1 MPQELLSDELWKDL
15 EHLLPEDKSPGRQGG
30 RPRLPA
36 RQVLQGIL
44 FVLKS
49 GIPWEMLPPELG
61 CGSGMTCWRRLRDWQ
76 KAGVW
81 EKIHRILLARLQKAG
96 KINWN
101 HAVVDGSN
109 IRALFGG
116 PKRAPIPRIRPKK
129 GANVTFSRTGTAIH
143 LLSNLRVLTAMT
155 PRKL

>member
-15 EHLLPEDKSPGRQGG
+15 EHLLPEDKSPGPRGG
-30 RPRLPA
+30 RPRIPA
-36 RQVLQGIL
+36 RQSLQGIL

-49 GIPWEMLPPELG
+49 GIPWEMLPKQLG
-61 CGSGMTCWRRLRDWQ
+61 CGSGMSCWRRLRDWQ
-76 KAGVW
+76 EAGIW
-81 EKIHRILLARLQKAG
+81 EKIHRVLLARLQKAG

-109 IRALFGG
+109 VRALFGG
-116 PKRAPIPRIRPKK
+116 SKRAPIPRIRPKK
-129 GANVTFSRTGTAIH
+129 GAKDIFSQTETATR
-143 LLSNLRVLTAMT
+143 LLSNLRVLTATT

>member
-1 MPQELLSDELWKDL
+1 MTQELLSDEMWKDL
-15 EHLLPEDKSPGRQGG
+15 EHLLPEDKSPGRRGG

-36 RQVLQGIL
+36 HQALKGIL

-49 GIPWEMLPPELG
+49 GIPWEMLPQELG

-81 EKIHRILLARLQKAG
+81 EKIHQVLLARLQKAG

-109 IRALFGG
+109 VRALFGG
-116 PKRAPIPRIRPKK
+116 PKRAPILRIRPGKA
-129 GANVTFSRTGTAIH
+129 ANVTFSQTGMATR
-143 LLSNLRVLTAMT
+143 LWSNLRVLTAT
-155 PRKL
+155 THKKP

>member
-1 MPQELLSDELWKDL
+1 MPQELLSDELWKDM
-15 EHLLPEDKSPGRQGG
+15 EHLLPEEKKSGRRGG

-36 RQVLQGIL
+36 RQALKGIL
-44 FVLKS
+44 FVLRS
-49 GIPWEMLPPELG
+49 GLPWEMLPQELG

-81 EKIHRILLARLQKAG
+81 EKIHRVLLARLQKAG

-109 IRALFGG
+109 VRALFEG
-116 PKRAPIPRIRPKK
+116 PKRVPIPRIRPKR
-129 GANVTFSRTGTAIH
+129 GANAIFSPTETVTR
-143 LLSNLRVLTAMT
+143 LLLNLRELTVMT
-155 PRKL
+155 PKRP